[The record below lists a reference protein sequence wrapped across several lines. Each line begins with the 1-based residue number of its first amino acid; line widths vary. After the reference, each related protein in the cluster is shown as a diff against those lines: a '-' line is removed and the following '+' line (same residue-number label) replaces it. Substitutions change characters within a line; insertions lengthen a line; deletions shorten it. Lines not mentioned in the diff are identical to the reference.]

1 MDDVHAYMNI
11 ENYDT
16 LRVTYIL
23 VYVRTWVLQENKL
36 ITNIHVYWTQQ
47 FRFLKLEKD
56 NELTQVRATF
66 LLYKKKRHCKK
77 S

>member
-23 VYVRTWVLQENKL
+23 AYVRTWVLQESKL
-36 ITNIHVYWTQQ
+36 ITNIHDYWTQQ
-47 FRFLKLEKD
+47 FRFLKLEKG
-56 NELTQVRATF
+56 NELTQVRAIF
-66 LLYKKKRHCKK
+66 L
-77 S
+77 

>member
-36 ITNIHVYWTQQ
+36 ITNIHDYWTQQ

-66 LLYKKKRHCKK
+66 L
-77 S
+77 